1 MTEPNDQ
8 ASTPNPSS
16 ETGSSPSWGETSAAG
31 NGAKPDAGTA
41 SGILESIRD
50 AVEDLAEK
58 ATPAV
63 REISAKAAELAAVA
77 ADRAAPLARKAG
89 EVTADA
95 SGKLAEKS
103 RGWASD
109 LRSAVGGEEASDP
122 TSHAGTSSA
131 PWTPEGATTPTPEP
145 GPATPPTAATPST
158 PQAPAAQPGP
168 ASETPN
174 PDA

>member
-8 ASTPNPSS
+8 ASTPNPSQ
-16 ETGSSPSWGETSAAG
+16 ETGSSPSWGETAAGG

-95 SGKLAEKS
+95 SGKLATRS
-103 RGWASD
+103 REWASEVRASLASTD
-109 LRSAVGGEEASDP
+109 RPAPGAAGTATTDAAPTPSADVPEAS
-122 TSHAGTSSA
+122 ASS
-131 PWTPEGATTPTPEP
+131 EP
-145 GPATPPTAATPST
+145 SGP
-158 PQAPAAQPGP
+158 
-168 ASETPN
+168 N
-174 PDA
+174 